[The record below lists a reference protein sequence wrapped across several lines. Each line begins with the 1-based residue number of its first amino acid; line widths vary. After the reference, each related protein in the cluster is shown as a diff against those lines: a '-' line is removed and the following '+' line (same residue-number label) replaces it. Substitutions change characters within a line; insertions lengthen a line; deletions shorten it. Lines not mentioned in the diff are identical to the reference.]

1 MKDIIIAVILAV
13 LIVITIMHDIS
24 IYRLGR
30 KVDILQT
37 FIDTALRQLQ
47 GYVLKK
53 MSNADQRIQ
62 DVESV
67 GAMQTETHDL
77 RTDIHECVSDTP
89 QTEKIKTPDYCD
101 ICNHNGCD
109 NCIANNLDEY
119 CVPSGYA
126 PKDTPQTDCGW
137 K

>member
-1 MKDIIIAVILAV
+1 MKDIIIADILAV

-37 FIDTALRQLQ
+37 FIGTTLRQLQ

-62 DVESV
+62 DVQSV

-89 QTEKIKTPDYCD
+89 QTERS
-101 ICNHNGCD
+101 
-109 NCIANNLDEY
+109 E
-119 CVPSGYA
+119 
-126 PKDTPQTDCGW
+126 
-137 K
+137 